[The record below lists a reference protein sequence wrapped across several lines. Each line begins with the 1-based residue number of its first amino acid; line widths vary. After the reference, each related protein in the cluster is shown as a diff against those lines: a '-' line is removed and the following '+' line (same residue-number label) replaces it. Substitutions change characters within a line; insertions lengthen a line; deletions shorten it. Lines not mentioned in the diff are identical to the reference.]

1 MCGICGFNW
10 ENRNVL
16 KKMCKTLIHRGPDDE
31 GFYTDARVSM
41 GMRRLS
47 IFDLKTGHQPQHDEE
62 QEIWIVFDGE
72 IYNFLDLK
80 KILIDKG
87 HSFYTSSDTEV
98 IIHSYEE
105 WGYDCVKKF
114 RGPFAF
120 CIYDSRKNLLFL
132 ARDHMGLKPL
142 YYYFDGEVFIFS
154 SELKAIFCHDIK
166 KELDKEALNFY
177 LSLRYIPFDCTL
189 IKGIKKIPPS
199 HFMVFNLKLQTISL
213 NKYWNINFNVNTT
226 HSPSQ
231 LALELRN
238 LLEESVKLR
247 LISDAPLGAFL
258 SGGIDS
264 SSIVALMSNLLDQ
277 PVKTFSMGFEEGA
290 PINETHYSKFVAEY
304 YNIDH
309 EEILVKSP
317 DISLISKVVWH
328 LDDLVSDAAAIPVYL
343 MAQNARK
350 RMIVVALTGDG
361 ADEVFAGYSV
371 YYIRKNRK
379 ILNYVPKPL
388 LNVFSRCT
396 DLIPSFNLKIL
407 NSYLSTSTSDLDH
420 FLREI
425 IYITDEE
432 KQLALPFKFNNVREI
447 VKSKINKNLDF
458 ITQTLIWDQIY
469 QLPNQ
474 YNMKIDKMTMAAS
487 LEARVP
493 FLDWKIINWAS
504 QIPSHLKINK
514 SIEKYILRLAMKDI
528 LPSTILKRKK
538 MGFSTPVN
546 FWLKTGLKDLSNEIF
561 KRLSKRTNI
570 IKYKYIK
577 IINKNREKLF
587 HVNRAWNLLM
597 FELWYETF
605 MESDGL
611 HPINNY

>member
-10 ENRNVL
+10 ENRDLL
-16 KKMCKTLIHRGPDDE
+16 KRMCKTLVHRGPDDE
-31 GFYTDARVSM
+31 GLYVDDHVSL

-47 IFDLKTGHQPQHDEE
+47 IIDLKTGHQPQHDED
-62 QEIWIVFDGE
+62 QKTWIIFNGE

-80 KILIDKG
+80 EELINKG
-87 HSFYTSSDTEV
+87 HEFYTSSDTEV

-105 WGYDCVKKF
+105 WGFDCVKKF

-120 CIYDSRKNLLFL
+120 CIYDSQKNLFFL

-142 YYYFDGEVFIFS
+142 YYHFDGENFIFG
-154 SELKAIFCHDIK
+154 SELKAILCHPIK
-166 KELDKEALNFY
+166 RELNKAALNLY

-189 IKGIKKIPPS
+189 IKSIKKIPPS
-199 HFMVFNLKLQTISL
+199 HYMIFDLKKKTFSL
-213 NKYWNINFNVNTT
+213 KKYWNINFKINPTQNL
-226 HSPSQ
+226 SQ
-231 LALELRN
+231 LVLELRN
-238 LLEESVKLR
+238 LLKESVKLR
-247 LISDAPLGAFL
+247 LISDVPLGAFL

-264 SSIVALMSNLLDQ
+264 TSIVALMSSLLDQ
-277 PVKTFSMGFEEGA
+277 PVKTFSIGFEEGA
-290 PINETHYSKFVAEY
+290 PVNETQYSKFVAEY
-304 YNIDH
+304 YNTDH

-317 DISLISKVVWH
+317 DISLISKVIWH
-328 LDDLVSDAAAIPVYL
+328 LDDLISDAAIIPVYL

-350 RMIVVALTGDG
+350 RMTVALTGDG
-361 ADEVFAGYSV
+361 ADEVFAGYSI
-371 YYIRKNRK
+371 YYARKNRK
-379 ILNYVPKPL
+379 ILNHVPNFL
-388 LNVFSRCT
+388 LNTFSQCAEI
-396 DLIPSFNLKIL
+396 LPSFNLKIL
-407 NSYLSTSTSDLDH
+407 NSYLNTSTSDVDH

-432 KQLALPFKFNNVREI
+432 KPLVLPFKFQNVREMI
-447 VKSKINKNLDF
+447 KSKIHENLDF
-458 ITQTLIWDQIY
+458 INQTLKWDQIY

-493 FLDWKIINWAS
+493 YLDWKIINWAA
-504 QIPSHLKINK
+504 QIPPHYKVNN
-514 SIEKYILRLAMKDI
+514 SIEKYILRLAMKDL
-528 LPSTILKRKK
+528 LPRKILKRKK

-546 FWLKTGLKDLSNEIF
+546 FWLRTGLKDLSKEIF
-561 KRLSKRTNI
+561 DRLSKRKDI
-570 IKYKYIK
+570 IKYKYTK
-577 IINKNREKLF
+577 LINKNREKLF

-611 HPINNY
+611 HPVNNY